1 MNVYIFGLGERKKY
15 LDRCLLEAVS
25 ICGYI
30 DNYKA
35 NTMNSFA
42 GKPVMKQ
49 SELRGSYDYII
60 ITLLE
65 YEKVR
70 DSLVEDG
77 IEPGKIISF
86 FDFADASNEE
96 YWEVIDPYKW
106 RTELMWKH
114 YTEIAI
120 PTMDNLNYEIYAN
133 SKELKK
139 ACPKIVDVESTVRIL
154 VNEKKCLA
162 RFGDN
167 EFELMFGRLRTNYQD
182 IDSRLAVR
190 LRDVLDSHENN
201 LMIAIADNYGS
212 LEKYT
217 DKAAKDIRMYL
228 TKEVRENH
236 MRLLDLNRE
245 YYDAYLSRPYMMY
258 RDKTSAKDKFDQIK
272 GLWNKEEILIVEGEY
287 TRFGVGN
294 DLLDNAK
301 KVQRIIAPAKNAFGQ
316 YQKIKDAVCRHGKNK
331 LILAIL
337 GPTATVL
344 AYDLAREGYWIV
356 DIGQLDVEYGWY
368 LLGAQKRCAL
378 QYKKVS
384 EVVAYEKTETDMG
397 DENIKIYMSQIIET
411 VL

>member
-15 LDRCLLEAVS
+15 LDRCLLETVS

-65 YEKVR
+65 YENVR
-70 DSLVEDG
+70 DSLVEEG
-77 IEPGKIISF
+77 IEPGLIISF

-96 YWEVIDPYKW
+96 YWDVIDPYKW

-139 ACPKIVDVESTVRIL
+139 VCPKIVDVESTVRIL

-182 IDSRLAVR
+182 IDSRLAGL
-190 LRDVLDSHENN
+190 LRDVLNSHENN

-272 GLWNKEEILIVEGEY
+272 GLWNKEEVLIVEGEY

-316 YQKIKDAVCRHGKNK
+316 YQKIKDVVCRHGKNK

-344 AYDLAREGYWIV
+344 AYDLAREGYWTV

-368 LLGAQKRCAL
+368 LLGAQKRCGLNRA
-378 QYKKVS
+378 
-384 EVVAYEKTETDMG
+384 VVRGYR
-397 DENIKIYMSQIIET
+397 
-411 VL
+411 